1 MAAYAANCVAVG
13 IVWLNGVLAGTF
25 SAVAGIT
32 AAHCASVGSDA
43 LDDSVEKYCGPG
55 VGVAVGGTG
64 VGVGGKPPG
73 VGVAVRGTGVGVGGS
88 GVGVGG
94 SGVGVALELLTMV
107 ETYAVPIGTVPPC
120 WKTRTIRVCVPFATV
135 VEFQA
140 KFPLPEST
148 LVPSTSN
155 WSQ

>member
-25 SAVAGIT
+25 SAVAGII
-32 AAHCASVGSDA
+32 AAHCASVGSDT

-88 GVGVGG
+88 GVA
-94 SGVGVALELLTMV
+94 VALELLTMV

-120 WKTRTIRVCVPFATV
+120 WKTRTIRVCAPFATV

-140 KFPLPEST
+140 KLPLPEST